1 MAQQF
6 TIYSG
11 KFSFKHMPL
20 ITSLTHMRMTSLL
33 QDDDVDV
40 GASSDEDVS
49 DNEFSTKKSATGGSK
64 KKKPG
69 FAFDFDNGDVSL
81 RNLD

>member
-11 KFSFKHMPL
+11 KLSFKHMPL

-33 QDDDVDV
+33 QDDEVDV
-40 GASSDEDVS
+40 GASSDEEVS
-49 DNEFSTKKSATGGSK
+49 DNEFSTKKSATGGPK

-69 FAFDFDNGDVSL
+69 S
-81 RNLD
+81 